1 MTTPTDPSSPTPVP
15 PAAAGNRR
23 RNVILGGVA
32 VAVVLGAIGFAVFR
46 PDKLFV
52 DDVVEEEL
60 DADVAAALDATTT
73 APPTTAAPADPGAG
87 DATTTAPPTTEP
99 AGPVV
104 TAAGSWISLGRY
116 TTTGEVAIV
125 TDGDASTIVFDELAT
140 DNGPDLFVY
149 LSPNDAADGET
160 LPEGALNLGGLQGNI
175 GTQTYDIPAGT
186 DLSQF
191 SSVVIWCDRFSSAF
205 GAAQLTPA

>member
-1 MTTPTDPSSPTPVP
+1 MTTTK
-15 PAAAGNRR
+15 
-23 RNVILGGVA
+23 RNWILGGVGIA
-32 VAVVLGAIGFAVFR
+32 VILGAIGFAVFR

-73 APPTTAAPADPGAG
+73 APPTTAAPDAG
-87 DATTTAPPTTEP
+87 EAATTTAPPTTVP

-104 TAAGSWISLGRY
+104 TSSGSWISLGRY
-116 TTTGEVAIV
+116 TTTGEVAVV

-149 LSPNDAADGET
+149 LSPNDAVDGEV
-160 LPEGALNLGGLQGNI
+160 LPEGSLLLGGLQGNI
-175 GTQTYDIPAGT
+175 GTQTYEIPPGT
-186 DLSQF
+186 DLSQYR
-191 SSVVIWCDRFSSAF
+191 SVVIWCDRFSSAF